1 MDELV
6 KHANNEI
13 EETRVVNW
21 KLNMKLC
28 REAVMKY
35 RKKWANNMKVDRRVL
50 SDWVN
55 AVMAC
60 ITEC

>member
-6 KHANNEI
+6 KHASNEI

-35 RKKWANNMKVDRRVL
+35 RKKWANNIKVDRRVL